1 MKCSL
6 PNRQN
11 LSSFLT
17 FFNAMPLAA
26 IVIALFI
33 AAPGLAQEQL
43 PAASGESASQPGQGQ
58 ASNSTVTIPAGT
70 RFGLVL
76 TQPVQT
82 RYLHRGD
89 DIYAQITSPV
99 TSGNQVVIP
108 PGTFVQGKLNKVEHR
123 GGTAELRLESMSII
137 FPDGY
142 VAPISGPAILQSNE
156 GYALKDPGPGR
167 GLAAIALPL
176 GGIGLGAL
184 IGHSVGSSQSVMTT
198 TLPPGCTGAP
208 PGCLSSSMNVP
219 GSKFKDT
226 AIGASVGGFVGMFGA
241 IAMLVGSHHFFLAV
255 GTPVEMS
262 LAQPVTLQQNE
273 VTAAVQQA
281 AEHPVPEQPVAPL
294 PQLPTPPDTPT
305 DHGTCWTPD
314 TPGTPPTTVPGP
326 PNADGTPGPP
336 TIIPGTPPIPGTPYP
351 CP

>member
-6 PNRQN
+6 PNLQ
-11 LSSFLT
+11 SFSPFST
-17 FFNAMPLAA
+17 VFTRVLAA
-26 IVIALFI
+26 TFLMAVACVAQDQATTASESSPQTSQT
-33 AAPGLAQEQL
+33 AAVNNV
-43 PAASGESASQPGQGQ
+43 S
-58 ASNSTVTIPAGT
+58 VTIPPGT
-70 RFGLVL
+70 RFALVL

-89 DIYAQITSPV
+89 DVYAQITSPV
-99 TSGNQVVIP
+99 NSGNQVVIP
-108 PGTFVQGKLNKVEHR
+108 PGTFVQGKLDKIERR
-123 GGTAELRLESMSII
+123 GGIGELHLETMSIT

-142 VAPISGPAILQSNE
+142 VAQISGPAILQSNE

-167 GLAAIALPL
+167 GAAAIALPL

-198 TLPPGCTGAP
+198 TLPPGCTGPP

-226 AIGASVGGFVGMFGA
+226 AIGASVGGVIGMFA
-241 IAMLVGSHHFFLAV
+241 SIAMLVSSHHFFLAV
-255 GTPVEMS
+255 GTPVEMT
-262 LAQPVTLQQNE
+262 LQQPITLQQNE

-281 AEHPVPEQPVAPL
+281 AQHPAPEQPIAPL
-294 PQLPTPPDTPT
+294 PLPQPPPPPTTPAN
-305 DHGTCWTPD
+305 HGTCWTPG
-314 TPGTPPTTVPGP
+314 TPGTPPTSVPGP

-336 TIIPGTPPIPGTPYP
+336 IIIPGTPPTPGTPYP